1 MKKSIKRV
9 ITLVIVFTL
18 ILGVMGCSDKNA
30 DTTKKENNE
39 SISGDVSLA
48 VPGAESETITKLIS
62 KFNEEYPNI
71 NVTIRSFEGGA
82 NEYLTAQAAS
92 KNLPDIVY
100 GWDSIPYAISQGW
113 INPLNEF
120 LDKDDEFKNVPES
133 LVADFIYKDK
143 VFALPTR
150 ITTDGV
156 VINLDLMEQL
166 NLDPPEYDW
175 TIDNFT
181 EYAKKATTD
190 KYSGIHNM
198 NLFEDIMLPMFG
210 KDLSSWGYNPIL
222 GKFELKDS
230 GAFEKLFQLR
240 DELTNVPGLV
250 SGGLWN
256 NKLRDEG
263 KLDDY
268 QKKFGKDADGFGI
281 GKVLFRIEGSWI
293 LGDRIK
299 FNYDYYPLPID
310 SKVGYKESIHID
322 HAFMTH
328 TTKDKEAAFEL
339 LKWITY
345 STKGVLASFALR
357 KEVEKPDPYL
367 YIPPTHNKEI
377 SDIFNDSH
385 YVNGIKY
392 IYNNLDKAH
401 RGDNFKV
408 IPGMR
413 QAMDEVLNNTLIS
426 SIAKGEKEASA
437 VVSEVEEKANN
448 IIKEAMD
455 KLYSDMEQFDYY
467 K

>member
-1 MKKSIKRV
+1 MKKSIKG
-9 ITLVIVFTL
+9 IIALVLLCTFTVA
-18 ILGVMGCSDKNA
+18 IIGCGNKKSSA
-30 DTTKKENNE
+30 TKDENNE
-39 SISGDVSLA
+39 GISGNVSLA
-48 VPGAESETITKLIS
+48 VPGVESETITKLVS

-82 NEYLTAQAAS
+82 NEYLTAQASS

-100 GWDSIPYAISQGW
+100 GWDSMPYAISQGW

-120 LDKDDEFKNVPES
+120 LDKDNEFKNVPES
-133 LVADFIYKDK
+133 LVSDFVYRDQI
-143 VFALPTR
+143 FALPTR

-156 VINLDLMEQL
+156 IVNLDLMEQL
-166 NLDPPEYDW
+166 NLDTPEYDW
-175 TIDNFT
+175 TTDNFI

-190 KYSGIHNM
+190 KYSGMHNM
-198 NLFEDIMLPMFG
+198 YLFEDVMLPMFG
-210 KDLSSWGYNPIL
+210 DDLSSWGYNPIL
-222 GKFELKDS
+222 GQFNLKDS

-240 DELTNVPGLV
+240 AELRNIPGLV
-250 SGGLWN
+250 SSGLWN

-268 QKKFGKDADGFGI
+268 QKKFGQDADGFDS
-281 GKVLFRIEGSWI
+281 GKVLFKIDGTWSVSNH
-293 LGDRIK
+293 IK
-299 FNYDYYPLPID
+299 FKYDFYPLPHD
-310 SKVGYKESIHID
+310 SQVGYKESIHID

-328 TTKDKEAAFEL
+328 TTKDKDAAFEL

-345 STKGVLASFALR
+345 SPKGILANFDLR
-357 KEVEKPDPYL
+357 KEVEKPNPYV

-377 SDIFNDSH
+377 SHIFNNSH
-385 YVNGIKY
+385 YVEGIKY

-413 QAMDEVLNNTLIS
+413 QAMDEILNSSLIS
-426 SIAKGEKEASA
+426 SIAKGEKEAPA
-437 VVSEVEEKANN
+437 VVNEVEEKANK

-455 KLYSDMEQFDYY
+455 KLYNEMDKFYYY